1 MRETWVQSLGQEDP
15 LEKEMATHSSIFAWR
30 IPWVEEPGGLQSTGS
45 QRLSDFTLTLMIG
58 LRVIELLKRMQ
69 LILSGFFF
77 LAILHRITFGNFY
90 IAFIR
95 ICLQCRSPRF
105 DPWVGKIP
113 LEKEMTIHSIILAW
127 WLLWTEEPGGLQL
140 MGSQSWTRLSDFTF
154 R

>member
-1 MRETWVQSLGQEDP
+1 
-15 LEKEMATHSSIFAWR
+15 MATHSSIFAWR

-95 ICLQCRSPRF
+95 ICLQCRRF
-105 DPWVGKIP
+105 RFYLRVGKIP
-113 LEKEMTIHSIILAW
+113 WRRKWQPTLVFL
-127 WLLWTEEPGGLQL
+127 PGEYHGHRSLVGYSPL
-140 MGSQSWTRLSDFTF
+140 GHKIGHD
-154 R
+154 